1 MADVGTLI
9 PVTFREAAMDAMRAI
24 RVAAATATL
33 AAATMTSVTLGTG
46 AALGAPPAAVVP
58 DVGQPAA
65 VVQPV
70 DLGGLPGIA
79 SNGASAINDRGD
91 IVGSGYNDP
100 YSGHGFRW
108 SRGVLTALPDTARAP
123 FKINDAGQ
131 VAGNQPG
138 RFYSPGFVIRPD
150 ATVVSLGFSV
160 VDQGGNGQVLGT
172 GPVTGGG
179 THAQLWR
186 EGHTFDLGAPAGYTS
201 EARAISDN
209 GWILGEVR
217 RSDHQD
223 GYDARW
229 VQGRWVA
236 LPTNGFGADI
246 NGRGDVVGWSSTPS
260 GDTHATLWQGNR
272 AIDLDP
278 QDPLSTAVAINDA
291 GQILGST
298 FDPVT
303 DLGHI
308 LLWDQGHRID
318 LGTFGGQFA
327 RPIALNGRGDVVVL
341 TSTAAFRWSH
351 GRTVRLA
358 GSGVPTAI
366 NNRGQVVGTILRPGG
381 TSHAALWN

>member
-1 MADVGTLI
+1 MG
-9 PVTFREAAMDAMRAI
+9 AMRAS
-24 RVAAATATL
+24 RVAAAATL
-33 AAATMTSVTLGTG
+33 AAATMTSVTLLAGV
-46 AALGAPPAAVVP
+46 AVAAPPAAVVP
-58 DVGQPAA
+58 DVVRPAA

-79 SNGASAINDRGD
+79 SNSASAINDRGD
-91 IVGSGYNDP
+91 VVGSGYNDP

-131 VAGNQPG
+131 IAGNQPG

-150 ATVVSLGFSV
+150 ATVVNLGFSV
-160 VDQGGNGQVLGT
+160 VDQGENGQVLGT
-172 GPVTGGG
+172 GPVAGGG

-186 EGHTFDLGAPAGYTS
+186 DGHTFDLGAPAGFTS
-201 EARAISDN
+201 DARALSDN
-209 GWILGEVR
+209 GWILGELQR
-217 RSDHQD
+217 GNHQD
-223 GYDARW
+223 DHFARW
-229 VQGRWVA
+229 IQGRWVA
-236 LPTNGFGADI
+236 LPTPNGYGSDI
-246 NGRGDVVGWSSTPS
+246 NSRGDVVGWASTPT
-260 GDTHATLWQGNR
+260 GDTHAMLWQGNR
-272 AIDLDP
+272 TIDLDP

-308 LLWDQGHRID
+308 LLWDQGRRID
-318 LGTFGGQFA
+318 LGSFGGEFA
-327 RPIALNGRGDVVVL
+327 RPIALSARGDVVVL

-366 NNRGQVVGTILRPGG
+366 NNRGQVVGTLLRPDG
-381 TSHAALWN
+381 TSHAARWD